1 LAAAKYTSPAVR
13 VTGNGPRPVDRTIRV
28 NLELPLFDFSAP
40 NVRGAS
46 VDVTIFTR
54 TALSV
59 GWQVALGAGGGH
71 TGTFTLKEMAQFT
84 ANPGEAVRIFVPIP
98 AIATRRY
105 YVSLGVSGRYEFQ
118 PLSETGFDAISP
130 IKEAGSGIPAHR
142 ELSPSEAFDDQ
153 TVKLREYSLN
163 HASPRTPAVYAIER
177 ETNWQ
182 YSVRAGGTALGIEV
196 GVLTSVSLADSLA
209 IKMTLP
215 GGHAYR
221 LDNRPGIRWITD
233 PLITDW

>member
-1 LAAAKYTSPAVR
+1 MSNWWKQASDLIRDEINGLVRDARSLSDWMQRPSFSRPSTGAAPILPPVSVSEWLAGFDEIDRKRQLKSYLKTVDEASRQDERESLLAAAKYTSPAVR
-13 VTGNGPRPVDRTIRV
+13 VTGNGPRPADRTIRV

-84 ANPGEAVRIFVPIP
+84 ANPGEVVRIFVPIP

-130 IKEAGSGIPAHR
+130 IKE
-142 ELSPSEAFDDQ
+142 
-153 TVKLREYSLN
+153 
-163 HASPRTPAVYAIER
+163 
-177 ETNWQ
+177 
-182 YSVRAGGTALGIEV
+182 
-196 GVLTSVSLADSLA
+196 
-209 IKMTLP
+209 
-215 GGHAYR
+215 
-221 LDNRPGIRWITD
+221 
-233 PLITDW
+233 